1 MGSKSRFRRKNNLSN
16 LFQIIRKTHLHLII
30 IALLSYICFFSSLSQ
45 NVESE
50 NQIQSLAFL
59 PVVTK
64 YVNKY
69 YVDKSAIHPKTMLVK
84 GMERLETML
93 DEVLVDFPDGEK
105 SKTFKVQVLSE
116 SKTFSMSD
124 INNLDDLAD
133 RIEEVFEFIQP
144 RLTSEEPTIQNVGY
158 VVTDEML
165 KTLDPHSGIIT
176 PQIYQE
182 FMIET
187 EGSFGGLGIV
197 IGIRNGQL
205 TVISPIEGTPAY
217 NVGIKPND
225 RIVQIE
231 DESTINMSL
240 IEAVGKLRGRKGTE
254 VTIYVSREG
263 FPEPKKFRM
272 MRDTINI
279 QSVETFD
286 LDKGILYVRIRDFQ
300 KNTFDSIKEALQDK
314 NGTVKGVILDLR
326 GNPGGLLDQAEKVSD
341 AFLKNGV
348 IVITKIGDS
357 DKEYGANNDISD
369 YAGEIVVLI
378 DSGSASASEIVAGAL
393 KNNERAVLIGQRSF
407 GKGSVQQIFD
417 LNDGSALKLTIAN
430 YLTPGNISIQ
440 DVGITPD
447 IMLNP
452 VVISK
457 ENVIF
462 TPPSEKPE
470 TNSDGKTKPL
480 EDPVYSVRYLDN
492 SSMVNENEEDEE
504 ITPEEAMSR
513 EEKIQ
518 KLNEDFYID
527 VAKEIIN
534 STSSTYRKEILNQL
548 KGDVKEISNEQE
560 AKMGETWKGLGV
572 DWSPSES
579 ESGSPDISVKV
590 SPAFPTAKAGEKLE
604 ITAEVTN
611 RGTSPIYRL
620 EAITKSDNPSFDG
633 KEFIF
638 GKLNP
643 GEKRSWTDS
652 FDIPDW
658 ALRSEDEIT
667 LHFGDAGHNSLKD
680 YMFKARVEELP
691 RPSFYFNYSIVDDGR
706 YGSHGNGNGVP
717 EFGETIALLV
727 KVKNNGQ
734 GVAKKGLVTLKNN
747 SGEKLFL
754 KKGRFEFENL
764 QPGEMRE
771 TPLNFEV
778 KKSDSK
784 IDLELQILDEDLRE
798 GFVSKINILE
808 NEKEANFLNNPQNI
822 VVLNDKTLI
831 KGGSFTDAPVL
842 AISDK
847 GAGFKTIG
855 ENDEWVKIR
864 LNENTVGWIRKDD
877 IIFVDFVSSPPDTQ
891 NLKEYFEGPPVL
903 SIVDPP
909 LSTESDTITIKGTAE
924 DVDGVALVYVF
935 LDEDKVMLIPSR
947 ENKVPISAKLKLH
960 EGTNMITI
968 LAKDSRE
975 LISKKSFV
983 VRKDG

>member
-1 MGSKSRFRRKNNLSN
+1 MSRIFHT
-16 LFQIIRKTHLHLII
+16 IRKTHLHLII
-30 IALLSYICFFSSLSQ
+30 IALVFYIGFFSSVSQ
-45 NVESE
+45 NVESD
-50 NQIQSLAFL
+50 NQLNSLAFL

-69 YVDKSAIHPKTMLVK
+69 YVDKSAIHPKAMLVK

-93 DEVLVDFPDGEK
+93 DEVLVEFPNGEN
-105 SKTFKVQVLSE
+105 SKTFKVQVLND
-116 SKTFSMSD
+116 SKTFNIGD
-124 INNLDDLAD
+124 VNNLDDVGD
-133 RIEEVFEFIQP
+133 RLKEVFQFIQP
-144 RLTSEEPTIQNVGY
+144 RLTSDEPSIQNVGY

-197 IGIRNGQL
+197 IGIRDGQL

-217 NVGIKPND
+217 NAGIKPND

-254 VTIYVSREG
+254 VTIYVNREG
-263 FPEPKKFRM
+263 FPEPKKFKM
-272 MRDTINI
+272 IRDTINI

-314 NGTVKGVILDLR
+314 NGRVKGLILDLR

-357 DKEYGANNDISD
+357 DKEYSASDDISD
-369 YAGEIVVLI
+369 YTGEIVVLI

-393 KNNERAVLIGQRSF
+393 KNNERAVLVGQRSF

-417 LNDGSALKLTIAN
+417 LNDGSALKLTIAD

-452 VVISK
+452 VLISK

-462 TPPSEKPE
+462 NPPSDKPQ
-470 TNSDGKTKPL
+470 TNSDEKTKPL
-480 EDPVYSVRYLDN
+480 EDPIYSIKYLDT
-492 SSMVNENEEDEE
+492 STIVNEEEE
-504 ITPEEAMSR
+504 IKPEEAMSR

-518 KLNEDFYID
+518 KLNGDFYID

-534 STSSTYRKEILNQL
+534 STSSTYRKEILSQS
-548 KGDVKEISNEQE
+548 KGDIDKISKEQE

-590 SPAFPTAKAGEKLE
+590 SPALPIAKAGEKLE

-611 RGTSPIYRL
+611 RGKSPIYRL
-620 EAITKSDNPSFDG
+620 EAITKSDNPSLDG
-633 KEFIF
+633 KEFTF

-643 GEKRSWTDS
+643 GEEKSWTDT
-652 FDIPDW
+652 FDIPEW

-667 LHFGDAGHNSLKD
+667 LHFGDAENKKLKD
-680 YMFKARVEELP
+680 YTFKARVEELP
-691 RPSFYFNYSIVDDGR
+691 RPSFSFNYSIVDDGR
-706 YGSHGNGNGVP
+706 YNSHGNGNGIP

-727 KVKNNGQ
+727 RIKNSGQ
-734 GVAKKGLVTLKNN
+734 GVAKKGIVTLKNN

-754 KKGRFEFENL
+754 TKGRFEFENL

-778 KKSDSK
+778 KKPDSK
-784 IDLELQILDEDLRE
+784 IDLELQILDEVLRE
-798 GFVSKINILE
+798 GFISKINILE
-808 NEKEANFLNNPQNI
+808 SEKEANFLNNSQNI

-847 GAGFKTIG
+847 GAGFETIG

-864 LNENTVGWIRKDD
+864 LNENTVGWVRKDD
-877 IIFVDFVSSPPDTQ
+877 IIFVDFVSSSPDTQ

-909 LSTESDTITIKGTAE
+909 LATESDTITIKGSAE
-924 DVDGVALVYVF
+924 DADGVALVYVF
-935 LDEDKVMLIPSR
+935 LDEDKVMLLPSR
-947 ENKVPISAKLKLH
+947 ENKVPISVNLKLH
-960 EGTNMITI
+960 EGTNMITF
-968 LAKDSRE
+968 LAKDSKG
-975 LISKKSFV
+975 LISKKSFAI
-983 VRKDG
+983 RKDG

>member
-1 MGSKSRFRRKNNLSN
+1 MRSIFKIVRN
-16 LFQIIRKTHLHLII
+16 THLHLII
-30 IALLSYICFFSSLSQ
+30 VALLVYITFFSSVSQ
-45 NVESE
+45 DLEGDRQLE
-50 NQIQSLAFL
+50 KLAFL
-59 PVVTK
+59 PTVTK

-69 YVDKSAIHPKTMLVK
+69 YVDKSAIHPKEMLIK
-84 GMERLETML
+84 GMGRLETML
-93 DEVLVDFPDGEK
+93 DEVLVDFPDGEN
-105 SKTFKVQVLSE
+105 SKTFKVQVLNDSE
-116 SKTFSMSD
+116 TFDMGDISD
-124 INNLDDLAD
+124 LDDLTD
-133 RIEEVFEFIQP
+133 RVKEVFEFIQP
-144 RLTSEEPTIQNVGY
+144 RLTSDEPDIQNVAY

-176 PQIYQE
+176 PQIYEE

-197 IGIRNGQL
+197 IGIRDGQL

-217 NVGIKPND
+217 KAGIKPND

-254 VTIYVSREG
+254 VIIYVNRDG
-263 FPEPKKFRM
+263 FSVPKKFRIV
-272 MRDTINI
+272 RDTINI

-300 KNTFDSIKEALQDK
+300 KNTFDSIKEAMQDK
-314 NGTVKGVILDLR
+314 NGKVKGLILDLR

-348 IVITKIGDS
+348 IVITRIGDS
-357 DKEYGANNDISD
+357 DKEYSARQESYD
-369 YAGEIVVLI
+369 YAGNIVVLI

-393 KNNERAVLIGQRSF
+393 KNNDRATLIGQRSF

-417 LNDGSALKLTIAN
+417 LNDGSALKLTIAD

-440 DVGITPD
+440 DIGITPD

-452 VVISK
+452 VVISR

-462 TPPSEKPE
+462 KPSPDKPR
-470 TNSDGKTKPL
+470 TDSGKKTKPL
-480 EDPVYSVRYLDN
+480 EDPVYSLDYLDT
-492 SSMVNENEEDEE
+492 SAVVIDEDEE

-534 STSSTYRKEILNQL
+534 SSTSASRKAILDQL
-548 KGDVKEISNEQE
+548 EGDIDKISKEQE
-560 AKMGETWKGLGV
+560 GKMGETWKELGV
-572 DWSPSES
+572 DWSNSGS
-579 ESGSPDISVKV
+579 ESGPANISVKV
-590 SPAFPTAKAGEKLE
+590 YPASPIAKAGEKLK

-611 RGTSPIYRL
+611 QGTSPIYRL
-620 EAITKSDNPSFDG
+620 EAITKSDNPIFDG

-643 GEKRSWTDS
+643 GEKRSWSDT

-658 ALRSEDEIT
+658 ALRSEDKIT
-667 LHFGDAGHNSLKD
+667 LDFGDDENKKLKD
-680 YMFKARVEELP
+680 FTFVVRVEELP
-691 RPSFYFNYSIVDDGR
+691 RPSFSFNYSVIDDGR
-706 YGSHGNGNGVP
+706 YKSRGNGNGIP
-717 EFGETIALLV
+717 EVGETIALLV
-727 KVKNNGQ
+727 RVKNSGEGAAKE
-734 GVAKKGLVTLKNN
+734 GVVTLKNN
-747 SGEKLFL
+747 SGERLFL
-754 KKGRFEFENL
+754 EKGRFQFENL
-764 QPGEMRE
+764 RVGEMRE
-771 TPLNFEV
+771 FPLRFEV
-778 KKSDSK
+778 KKPDSK
-784 IDLELQILDEDLRE
+784 IGLELQIVDEVLKE
-798 GFVSKINILE
+798 GLTSKINILE
-808 NEKEANFLNNPQNI
+808 SEKELDFLNNTQNI

-847 GAGFKTIG
+847 GAGFQTMG

-864 LNENTVGWIRKDD
+864 LDENTVGWIRKDD
-877 IIFVDFVSSPPDTQ
+877 IIFVDFVSSSGEAQ
-891 NLKEYFEGPPVL
+891 NLKEYFEGAPV
-903 SIVDPP
+903 INVVDPP
-909 LSTESDTITIKGTAE
+909 LSIGSDTITLQGSVE

-935 LDEDKVMLIPSR
+935 LDEDKVMLLPSR
-947 ENKVPISAKLKLH
+947 ENKVPISVDLKLH
-960 EGTNMITI
+960 EGTNMITF
-968 LAKDSRE
+968 LAKDSKG

-983 VRKDG
+983 VRKEG

>member
-1 MGSKSRFRRKNNLSN
+1 MSRIFHT
-16 LFQIIRKTHLHLII
+16 IRKTHLHLII
-30 IALLSYICFFSSLSQ
+30 IALVFYIGFFSSVSQ
-45 NVESE
+45 NVESD
-50 NQIQSLAFL
+50 NQLNSLAFL

-69 YVDKSAIHPKTMLVK
+69 YVDKSAIHPKAMLVK

-93 DEVLVDFPDGEK
+93 DEVLVEFPNGEN
-105 SKTFKVQVLSE
+105 SKTFKVQVLND
-116 SKTFSMSD
+116 SKTFNIGD
-124 INNLDDLAD
+124 VNNLDDVGD
-133 RIEEVFEFIQP
+133 RLKEVFQFIQP
-144 RLTSEEPTIQNVGY
+144 RLTSDEPSIQNVGY

-197 IGIRNGQL
+197 IGIRDGQL

-217 NVGIKPND
+217 NAGIKPND

-254 VTIYVSREG
+254 VTIYVNREG
-263 FPEPKKFRM
+263 FPEPKKFKM
-272 MRDTINI
+272 IRDTINI

-314 NGTVKGVILDLR
+314 NGRVKGLILDLR

-357 DKEYGANNDISD
+357 DKEYSASDDISD
-369 YAGEIVVLI
+369 YTGEIVVLI

-393 KNNERAVLIGQRSF
+393 KNNERAVLVGQRSF

-417 LNDGSALKLTIAN
+417 LNDGSALKLTIAD

-452 VVISK
+452 VLISK

-462 TPPSEKPE
+462 NPPSDKPQ
-470 TNSDGKTKPL
+470 TNSDEKTKPL
-480 EDPVYSVRYLDN
+480 EDPIYSIKYLDT
-492 SSMVNENEEDEE
+492 STIVNEEEE
-504 ITPEEAMSR
+504 IKPEEAMSR

-518 KLNEDFYID
+518 KLNGDFYID

-534 STSSTYRKEILNQL
+534 STSSTYRKEILSQS
-548 KGDVKEISNEQE
+548 KGDIDKISKEQE

-590 SPAFPTAKAGEKLE
+590 SPALPIAKAGEKLE

-611 RGTSPIYRL
+611 RGKSPIYRL
-620 EAITKSDNPSFDG
+620 EAITKSDNPSLDG
-633 KEFIF
+633 KEFTF

-643 GEKRSWTDS
+643 GEEKSWTDT
-652 FDIPDW
+652 FDIPEW

-667 LHFGDAGHNSLKD
+667 LHFGDAENKKLKD
-680 YMFKARVEELP
+680 YTFKARVEELP
-691 RPSFYFNYSIVDDGR
+691 RPSFSFNYSIVDDGR
-706 YGSHGNGNGVP
+706 YNSHGNGNGIP

-727 KVKNNGQ
+727 RIKNSGQ
-734 GVAKKGLVTLKNN
+734 GVAKKGIVTLKNN

-754 KKGRFEFENL
+754 TKGRFEFENL
-764 QPGEMRE
+764 QPAEMRE

-778 KKSDSK
+778 KKPDSK
-784 IDLELQILDEDLRE
+784 IDLELQILDEVLRE
-798 GFVSKINILE
+798 GFISKINILE
-808 NEKEANFLNNPQNI
+808 SEKEANFLNNSQNI

-847 GAGFKTIG
+847 GAGFETIG

-864 LNENTVGWIRKDD
+864 LNENTVGWVRKDD
-877 IIFVDFVSSPPDTQ
+877 IIFVDFVSSSPDTQ

-909 LSTESDTITIKGTAE
+909 LATESDTITIKGSAE
-924 DVDGVALVYVF
+924 DADGVALVYVF
-935 LDEDKVMLIPSR
+935 LDEDKVMLLPSR
-947 ENKVPISAKLKLH
+947 ENKVPISVNLKLH
-960 EGTNMITI
+960 EGTNMITF
-968 LAKDSRE
+968 LAKDSKG
-975 LISKKSFV
+975 LISKKSFAI
-983 VRKDG
+983 RKDG

>member
-1 MGSKSRFRRKNNLSN
+1 MSRI
-16 LFQIIRKTHLHLII
+16 FQLIKKFHFPLI
-30 IALLSYICFFSSLSQ
+30 VVALLLYISVFSSVSQ
-45 NVESE
+45 NLESDD
-50 NQIQSLAFL
+50 QSESLSFL
-59 PVVTK
+59 PTVTK

-93 DEVLVDFPDGEK
+93 DEVLVDFPDGEN
-105 SKTFKVQVLSE
+105 SKTFKVQVLNE
-116 SKTFSMSD
+116 SKTFNMGD
-124 INNLDDLAD
+124 IDNLDDLAD
-133 RIEEVFEFIQP
+133 RVKEVFQFIQP
-144 RLTSEEPTIQNVGY
+144 HLISDEPSIQNVGY

-217 NVGIKPND
+217 NAGIKPND

-254 VTIYVSREG
+254 VTIYVNREG
-263 FPEPKKFRM
+263 FSDPKKFRM
-272 MRDTINI
+272 IRDTINI

-314 NGTVKGVILDLR
+314 NGRVKGLILDLR

-357 DKEYGANNDISD
+357 DKEYSASDDISD
-369 YAGEIVVLI
+369 YVGEIVVLI

-393 KNNERAVLIGQRSF
+393 KNNDRAVLIGQRSF

-417 LNDGSALKLTIAN
+417 LNDGSALKLTIAD

-452 VVISK
+452 VVISE

-462 TPPSEKPE
+462 NPSIPSSDKPQ
-470 TNSDGKTKPL
+470 TNSNEKTEPL
-480 EDPVYSVRYLDN
+480 EDPIYSIRYLDT
-492 SSMVNENEEDEE
+492 SPMVNENEEEEE

-534 STSSTYRKEILNQL
+534 STNSTDRKGTLNQL
-548 KGDVKEISNEQE
+548 KGDIDKISKRQE
-560 AKMGETWKGLGV
+560 ARMGETWKGLGV
-572 DWSPSES
+572 DWSLSEA
-579 ESGSPDISVKV
+579 ESGSSDISVKI
-590 SPAFPTAKAGEKLE
+590 SPALPIAKAGEKLA

-620 EAITKSDNPSFDG
+620 EAITRSDNPSFDG
-633 KEFIF
+633 KEFVF

-643 GEKRSWTDS
+643 GEKKSWTDT
-652 FDIPDW
+652 FDIPEW

-667 LHFGDAGHNSLKD
+667 LHFGDAENKKLKD
-680 YMFKARVEELP
+680 YTFKARVEELP
-691 RPSFYFNYSIVDDGR
+691 RPSFSFNYSIVDDGR
-706 YGSHGNGNGVP
+706 YNSHGNGNGVP
-717 EFGETIALLV
+717 ELGETIALLV
-727 KVKNNGQ
+727 RVKNSGQ
-734 GVAKKGLVTLKNN
+734 GVAKKGIVTLKNN

-754 KKGRFEFENL
+754 TKGRFEFENL
-764 QPGEMRE
+764 QPGEMKE

-778 KKSDSK
+778 KKPDSK
-784 IDLELQILDEDLRE
+784 IDLELQVLDEALRE
-798 GFVSKINILE
+798 GFISKINILE
-808 NEKEANFLNNPQNI
+808 SEREANFLNNSQNI

-842 AISDK
+842 AISGK

-877 IIFVDFVSSPPDTQ
+877 IIFVDFVSSSPDTQ

-909 LSTESDTITIKGTAE
+909 LATESDTITIKGSAE

-935 LDEDKVMLIPSR
+935 LDEDKVMLLPSR
-947 ENKVPISAKLKLH
+947 ENKIPISVNLRLH
-960 EGTNMITI
+960 EGTNMITF
-968 LAKDSRE
+968 LAKDSKG